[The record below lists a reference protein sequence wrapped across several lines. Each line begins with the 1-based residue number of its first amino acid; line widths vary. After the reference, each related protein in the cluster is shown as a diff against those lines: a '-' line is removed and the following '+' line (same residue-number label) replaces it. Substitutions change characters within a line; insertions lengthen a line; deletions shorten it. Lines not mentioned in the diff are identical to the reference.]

1 MNKSFDVIIVGGGP
15 GGLCAGM
22 YSARANLKTVLLEK
36 LIPGGEIVNTA
47 WVEDYPGFELIGGPE
62 LAKKM
67 EDHARKFGLEI
78 RTENATEVYSDG
90 NEKVVKTDENT
101 YRAKAV
107 IIASGG
113 SPTKLGIPGELEY
126 AGKGVSYC
134 ALCDGAFFKGEVI
147 AVIGGG
153 DAAVEE
159 GTFLTKFGS
168 KVYLIHRRD
177 SFRAQKIIQ
186 DRAFANPKVEVI
198 WNTVAEEVVGS
209 GNKVSSVKLKDVQTG
224 ETKTLP
230 VGAVFIFIG
239 FVPNSHI
246 IRDKINKDK
255 LGYIVTN
262 DRMETGVPGLYAIG
276 DVRSQ
281 LTKQVTNAVGDATTA
296 AVAAQ
301 KYIDALKNEPA
312 ASRA

>member
-1 MNKSFDVIIVGGGP
+1 MKENFDVIIVGGGP
-15 GGLCAGM
+15 GGLCAGL

-47 WVEDYPGFELIGGPE
+47 WVEDYPGFDLIGGPE

-78 RTENATEVYSDG
+78 RTEDVTEVYSEG
-90 NEKVVKTDENT
+90 QEKVVKTDGNT

-107 IIASGG
+107 IIATGG
-113 SPTKLGIPGELEY
+113 TPLKLGIPGELEY

-186 DRAFANPKVEVI
+186 DRAFANPKVDVV
-198 WNTVAEEVVGS
+198 WNTVAEEIVGD
-209 GNKVSSVKLKDVQTG
+209 GKKVNAIKLKNPNTG
-224 ETKTLP
+224 ETQTLP

-246 IRDKINKDK
+246 IRDEINKDK
-255 LGYIVTN
+255 LGYILTN

-281 LTKQVTNAVGDATTA
+281 LCKQVTNAVGDATTA
-296 AVAAQ
+296 AVAAY
-301 KYIDALKNEPA
+301 KYIEALKSEPA